1 MTAGL
6 IKKNMLLANGFVV
19 LGVEHGWDMVVQVHI
34 RREMSQMVKGSSGEI
49 EPIKVVQRRAV
60 KVLRR
65 LEYLS

>member
-6 IKKNMLLANGFVV
+6 IKKMLLANGFVV

-49 EPIKVVQRRAV
+49 EPVKVVQRRAV

-65 LEYLS
+65 LEHLS